1 VPPFVH
7 AHASHCESGVMSSLV
22 RHRGLPMSEAM
33 AFGLGSAIL
42 FAYLPFIRVHGLPI
56 IAYRSPP
63 RGIIRRLDRDLGLG
77 MRFERFR
84 SPAEGTRRLNELLDE
99 GKFVGLQTSAFWL
112 PYFPPDMRF
121 HFNAHNLIIYGRE
134 AGREGDEYLVSDP
147 VGETVVRIARADL
160 EKARFAKGL
169 LAPKGLLYYAT
180 AAPAAPDWAKLGKR
194 ALARA
199 VNPML
204 RTPLPFVGVRG
215 IRLLAWQVSRLA
227 DDAHARLYVGNIVRM
242 QEEIGTGGAGFRFL
256 YASFLQELAG
266 LTGYARLESLAA
278 ELVEVGDRWRE
289 FALAAARMIRGRD
302 KFDGRALGERLRSL
316 ADDEKRLFSEL
327 DAAQRAWA
335 C

>member
-1 VPPFVH
+1 MPPFVH
-7 AHASHCESGVMSSLV
+7 QHASHCESGVMSSLI
-22 RHRGLPMSEAM
+22 RHHGLPMSEAM
-33 AFGLGSAIL
+33 AFGLASAIL

-56 IAYRSPP
+56 VAYRSPP

-84 SPAEGTRRLNELLDE
+84 SPAEGTRRLNELLE
-99 GKFVGLQTSAFWL
+99 QGRLVGLQTSAFWL

-121 HFNAHNLIIYGRE
+121 HFNAHNLIIY
-134 AGREGDEYLVSDP
+134 GREGDEYLVSDP

-160 EKARFAKGL
+160 EKARFAKGI

-180 AAPAAPDWAKLGKR
+180 AKPTAPDWAKLGRR

-199 VNPML
+199 ANPML

-227 DDAHARLYVGNIVRM
+227 DDAHARLYIGNIVRM

-256 YASFLQELAG
+256 YASFLQELG
-266 LTGYARLESLAA
+266 ELTGYAPLAA
-278 ELVEVGDRWRE
+278 LAAQLVEIGDRWRE
-289 FALAAARMIRGRD
+289 FALASARMIRGRD
-302 KFDGRALGERLRSL
+302 PFDARALGTRLRAL
-316 ADDEKRLFSEL
+316 GADEKRFFLEL
-327 DAAQRAWA
+327 DAAQHAWA

>member
-1 VPPFVH
+1 MPPFVH
-7 AHASHCESGVMSSLV
+7 QHASHCESGVMSSLV

-33 AFGLGSAIL
+33 AFGLSSAIL
-42 FAYLPFIRVHGLPI
+42 FAYLPFIRVHGLPLV
-56 IAYRSPP
+56 AYRIMP
-63 RGIIRRLDRDLGLG
+63 RGIIHRLDKDLALG

-84 SPAEGTRRLNELLDE
+84 TPVEGTRRLNELLDQ
-99 GKFVGLQTSAFWL
+99 GVLVGLQTSAYWL
-112 PYFPPDMRF
+112 PYFPPNMRF
-121 HFNAHNLIIYGRE
+121 HFNAHNSIIY
-134 AGREGDEYLVSDP
+134 GREGDEYLVSDP

-160 EKARFAKGL
+160 EKARFAKGI

-180 AAPAAPDWAKLGKR
+180 ATAAAPDLAKLGKR

-199 VNPML
+199 ANPML

-227 DDAHARLYVGNIVRM
+227 DDAHARLYIGNIVRM

-256 YASFLQELAG
+256 YSAFLQELG
-266 LTGYARLESLAA
+266 SKTGYAPLDALATQ
-278 ELVEVGDRWRE
+278 LVEVGDRWRE

-302 KFDGRALGERLRSL
+302 KFDAGSL
-316 ADDEKRLFSEL
+316 ADRLRALASDEKKFFTEL
-327 DAAQRAWA
+327 DAAQRAWP